1 MVKVFLRS
9 VRHGRDTLVAICDYE
24 LLGKTLEGGRV
35 PFKVSEA
42 FYKGVEGNIEEA
54 IEAMNQA
61 TICNIVGKNIVEAA
75 IDSKLV
81 NENAITFLGDIPHA
95 QIIRL

>member
-1 MVKVFLRS
+1 MLFLLNEYYLKNNNFSFHYGDVRDFEKMRAVTFGADIILHCAALKHVFF
-9 VRHGRDTLVAICDYE
+9 YE
-24 LLGKTLEGGRV
+24 YQ
-35 PFKVSEA
+35 PFEA
-42 FYKGVEGNIEEA
+42 VQTNIMGV
-54 IEAMNQA
+54 
-61 TICNIVGKNIVEAA
+61 KNIVEAA